1 MFMDCGPTRLDTN
14 KNGGVR
20 DWLNMYTV
28 PGGESGLIHL
38 NGKESD
44 THNFVFSTNQ
54 RM

>member
-1 MFMDCGPTRLDTN
+1 MDCGPTRLDTN